1 MTQQSSPNQTSKP
14 KTASLD
20 EERANTGQLTS
31 EPEGSGKPVIP
42 QPESKAAQP
51 PTNQAELERVREL
64 LLGPDLAQQR
74 LRGAEVNRLREI
86 VFGDQIHEYERRFS
100 DLEREMKRV
109 LAGLRQMHDDL
120 GDFEK
125 TQTQRFE
132 TLERG
137 MHEADDELRRELARL
152 RTHDS
157 MLQQLHTQVRQQE
170 MLGQSVQDQASA
182 LRKAA
187 TQQES
192 DLRSLKAMVEE
203 NRMTY
208 ERKLDSLKREVQHG
222 ADELLTEL
230 RQVTERLN
238 TQKTDRK
245 ALASMLI
252 EVATRLETGGN
263 VASLFEGLTS
273 STQE

>member
-1 MTQQSSPNQTSKP
+1 MTQQSSLTQTSIP

-20 EERANTGQLTS
+20 EERANAGNLTN
-31 EPEGSGKPVIP
+31 EPENSGKPVTS
-42 QPESKAAQP
+42 QAESKAAQP

-64 LLGPDLAQQR
+64 LLGPDLVQQR

-86 VFGDQIHEYERRFS
+86 VFGDQIQEYERRFT

-109 LAGLRQMHDDL
+109 LASLRQMQDDL
-120 GDFEK
+120 SDFEK
-125 TQTQRFE
+125 TQTQRLE

-137 MHEADDELRRELARL
+137 MHQADDELRRELTKL
-152 RTHDS
+152 RTHEA

-203 NRMTY
+203 NRMTH